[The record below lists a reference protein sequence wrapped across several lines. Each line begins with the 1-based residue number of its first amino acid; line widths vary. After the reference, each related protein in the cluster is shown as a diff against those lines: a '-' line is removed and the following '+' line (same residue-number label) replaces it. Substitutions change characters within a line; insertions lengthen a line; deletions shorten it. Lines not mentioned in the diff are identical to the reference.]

1 MRKPSTSRLFYY
13 CLLIGSLLTACGTG
27 QVPWSLKKLQSEN
40 YQEVRY
46 FFDKQNSLVG
56 APDRFPMYPDGL
68 AGFQRDLKAEIK
80 YSDKEKREMVEGKV
94 TVRYI
99 VNVEGK
105 IKEVDVLESSA
116 RGLDKQVIKG
126 LRNLKGRWFPGLI
139 NGHPVEVTYLQ
150 TFEFS
155 LY

>member
-1 MRKPSTSRLFYY
+1 M
-13 CLLIGSLLTACGTG
+13 GSWLTACGIG
-27 QVPWSLKKLQSEN
+27 QVPWSLEKLQSEN

-46 FFDKQNSLVG
+46 FFDEKKSLVG
-56 APDRFPMYPDGL
+56 VPDRFPMYPDGL
-68 AGFQRDLKAEIK
+68 AGFQRDLKAQIR
-80 YSDKEKREMVEGKV
+80 YSEKEKRERIEGKV
-94 TVRYI
+94 TVRYT

-105 IKEVDVLESSA
+105 IREVDLLESSA
-116 RGLDKQVIKG
+116 PGMEKQIIKG
-126 LRNLKGRWFPGLI
+126 LQSLKERWFPGLI

>member
-1 MRKPSTSRLFYY
+1 MRKSSTSRLFYY
-13 CLLIGSLLTACGTG
+13 CLLVGGLLTGCTIGK
-27 QVPWSLKKLQSEN
+27 VPWSLEKLQSEN
-40 YQEVRY
+40 YQEVKY
-46 FFDKQNSLVG
+46 FFEEKSLVG
-56 APDRFPMYPDGL
+56 VPDRFPMYPDGL
-68 AGFQRDLKAEIK
+68 AGFQRDLKAGIR
-80 YSDKEKREMVEGKV
+80 YSDKEKREWMEGKV

-116 RGLDKQVIKG
+116 IGLEKQVIKG
-126 LRNLKGRWFPGLI
+126 LRNLQERWFPGLI